1 LAALRD
7 ARELG
12 YGISI
17 LQASDL
23 GYGVYRRLGFEAYGR
38 LNQYVWE
45 DVMKPH
51 EGGGDNGA

>member
-38 LNQYVWE
+38 LNQYLWE
-45 DVMKPH
+45 DEMRPPGLV
-51 EGGGDNGA
+51 